1 MSLKAHTY
9 TLLFGGSVVKS
20 AIESVDSIAESADST
35 TNSVIVDGSR
45 PTIAVSQRQ
54 IGLVGMGL
62 Q

>member
-9 TLLFGGSVVKS
+9 TLIFGGSIVK
-20 AIESVDSIAESADST
+20 SVDSIAESSDST

-45 PTIAVSQRQ
+45 PTIAVGQRQ